1 MTSARL
7 VKLICILSLSSL
19 AGAQEWPFYG
29 GDAGGTRY
37 SSLQQINPRNVG
49 RLKQVW
55 TYHTREVTRGDRSTE
70 RHRIAPVES
79 SPLVI
84 DGLHYF
90 PTPSSLV
97 IAFAAASG
105 NEIWWFDP

>member
-37 SSLQQINPRNVG
+37 SSLQQINPRKVG
-49 RLKQVW
+49 RFKQAW
-55 TYHTREVTRGDRSTE
+55 THHTREGNRGDRRTE
-70 RHRIAPVES
+70 RHRIAPFQLT
-79 SPLVI
+79 PLGI
-84 DGLHYF
+84 DGVLYF
-90 PTPSSLV
+90 NTPSRRG
-97 IAFAAASG
+97 IALDAETG
-105 NEIWWFDP
+105 KGVLQ